1 MSTMSIKPEPNTDP
15 SIPMSEQLTQRYGVS
30 CSPSERDIVL
40 AFVESNGYEIVSD
53 KIELGVCFL
62 SFTVERNGER
72 MLKQFSLISNALF
85 AFAKSQPAKNELYTL
100 SNPNYREALDALTAT
115 EGCTPETID
124 SHEFIELGKAFSY
137 LFCDPDGLKI
147 DTSLPELRGGYE
159 HQIKEGT
166 FKGSFSDYVIAT
178 ARELRGYSA

>member
-1 MSTMSIKPEPNTDP
+1 MSNS
-15 SIPMSEQLTQRYGVS
+15 
-30 CSPSERDIVL
+30 
-40 AFVESNGYEIVSD
+40 
-53 KIELGVCFL
+53 
-62 SFTVERNGER
+62 
-72 MLKQFSLISNALF
+72 
-85 AFAKSQPAKNELYTL
+85 LYTL

-166 FKGSFSDYVIAT
+166 FKGSFNDYVIAT